1 MVCSQD
7 GIRASASRV
16 PRVRQRNSSSFPQG
30 TDSGCFQ
37 ELSLGSFI
45 CWGFFYYFFHLF
57 LNHHVVS
64 FLLLT
69 PLVGQTLGGRG
80 PRGSASLVRALF
92 SPLLCHFTPCTR
104 KSPRALP
111 FPGISGIWFLQIVR
125 YGDVEVQAPQ
135 RVPWQEMALLKEFC
149 KLWLHLQLLASCPC

>member
-1 MVCSQD
+1 MQSGWHLGFCQPCAPSQSD
-7 GIRASASRV
+7 ERQLLPSRHRLRMFPRALTCV
-16 PRVRQRNSSSFPQG
+16 FH
-30 TDSGCFQ
+30 
-37 ELSLGSFI
+37 LL
-45 CWGFFYYFFHLF
+45 GFFYYFFHVF
-57 LNHHVVS
+57 LSHHFVS

-69 PLVGQTLGGRG
+69 PLVGHTLGGRG

-92 SPLLCHFTPCTR
+92 SPLLCRFTPCSR

-125 YGDVEVQAPQ
+125 YGDMEVQAPQ
-135 RVPWQEMALLKEFC
+135 CVPWQEMALLKEFC